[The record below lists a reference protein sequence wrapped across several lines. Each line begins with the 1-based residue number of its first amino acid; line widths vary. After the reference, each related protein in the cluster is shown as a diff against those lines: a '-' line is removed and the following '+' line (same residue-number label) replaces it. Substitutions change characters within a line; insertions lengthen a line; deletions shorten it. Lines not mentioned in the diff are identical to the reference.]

1 MTSDL
6 NGHEVRPNENPYIG
20 LREMAFKTKPE
31 QLGLSLNSE
40 KTIVYGIVMDWDVRN
55 GTASIISFL
64 TGDASIYFSSGGGI
78 IGGGTH
84 ENVKVIAKHFVEKG
98 QQMLDKA
105 LKTEQTPLPEKN
117 KVVFY
122 LVTNRGIYS
131 GHDEMENL
139 SNQSSIWLGLFLIG
153 NEVINELRSIKEK

>member
-1 MTSDL
+1 
-6 NGHEVRPNENPYIG
+6 
-20 LREMAFKTKPE
+20 
-31 QLGLSLNSE
+31 
-40 KTIVYGIVMDWDVRN
+40 
-55 GTASIISFL
+55 
-64 TGDASIYFSSGGGI
+64 
-78 IGGGTH
+78 
-84 ENVKVIAKHFVEKG
+84 
-98 QQMLDKA
+98 MLDKA